1 MKSNSA
7 LFVYL
12 SANRFDITWKI
23 CTIIFERETTKY
35 ASVILHIKAL
45 SWKVALSAKAK
56 QYSHVFGYYV
66 AKYIWYKY

>member
-45 SWKVALSAKAK
+45 S
-56 QYSHVFGYYV
+56 
-66 AKYIWYKY
+66 